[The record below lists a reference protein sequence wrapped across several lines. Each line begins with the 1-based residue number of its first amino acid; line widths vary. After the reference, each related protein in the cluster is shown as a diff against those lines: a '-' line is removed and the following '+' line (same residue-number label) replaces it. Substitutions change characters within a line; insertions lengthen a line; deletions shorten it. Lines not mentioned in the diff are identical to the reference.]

1 MPETTDRN
9 ELIRSLAEIAG
20 MEIIEVED
28 TLEELERG
36 GLINMDRTGERTPII
51 TLSKDARDHA
61 EQLVHPPLDPD
72 PREPSGRPESYG
84 GDAQG

>member
-61 EQLVHPPLDPD
+61 EQLVHSPLDSD
-72 PREPSGRPESYG
+72 PRQPSSRPRSHR
-84 GDAQG
+84 GDAEG